1 MVLCGGDTN
10 WGEQP
15 SLIMI
20 EELCWDAVGKRGG
33 LTNYERPNVITLDLE
48 SIPSVFFEKKQIVKI
63 FVSMSS
69 IHSET

>member
-1 MVLCGGDTN
+1 
-10 WGEQP
+10 
-15 SLIMI
+15 MI